1 MKAGTTLGTLLLICG
16 IVCSPGAS
24 AQTAQTASTVPQGVG
39 DGPYVHLVA
48 MRHEDGARI
57 ANAGATKATNA
68 EVKALAVR
76 ILANQ
81 QKELKELKQF
91 MSSVAEDMAPAN
103 KNVLAKLPVDD
114 LEKASGAAFDR
125 MFLDLMI
132 QHHRDSLALTA
143 SAKLSMQ
150 TVQDFARRVE
160 PRLTTELKELEALRK
175 KIG

>member
-1 MKAGTTLGTLLLICG
+1 MKASTILGTLLLICG
-16 IVCSPGAS
+16 IVGSTGAS
-24 AQTAQTASTVPQGVG
+24 AQSPQTGGIPQAVA

-57 ANAGATKATNA
+57 ANVGAAKATNA
-68 EVKALAVR
+68 EVRAVASR

-81 QKELKELKQF
+81 QKDLKELKQF

-103 KNVLAKLPVDD
+103 KNVLAKLPVED
-114 LEKASGAAFDR
+114 LESATGAAFDR
-125 MFLDLMI
+125 QFVDLMI
-132 QHHRDSLALTA
+132 QHHRDSLALTK

-150 TVQDFARRVE
+150 TVQDFARQLE
-160 PRLTTELKELEALRK
+160 PRLTAELKELEALRK